1 MLISK
6 DIYRDM
12 YLDGKDAQTVRGEI
26 KKLKSEIERLKYKME
41 SPSYPY
47 ETHPF
52 PTERDQLGACVG
64 YLSEARRALV
74 SLGEEDELTDAEIIA
89 RDFFNNLDSIRKISL
104 TIGTYLDSFY
114 EVRVYPDRAVLTRVA
129 RGIESVEI
137 SLDRANF
144 LKEIS
149 DLDIGMWR
157 DCYLPEQYGTGFS
170 EPLRWR
176 LLVEYNDGIA
186 PRFYEGN
193 GVFPHDFS
201 QLCRLLGVDEY

>member
-1 MLISK
+1 MLLGK

-12 YLDGKDAQTVRGEI
+12 YLDGKDAQAVRGEI

-64 YLSEARRALV
+64 YLSEAREAL
-74 SLGEEDELTDAEIIA
+74 SLLGEEDELTDTELMAK
-89 RDFFNNLDSIRKISL
+89 DFANNLQSIRKISL
-104 TIGTYLDSFY
+104 TIGIYLDSFY
-114 EVRVYPDRAVLTRVA
+114 EVRLYPDRALLTRVC

-149 DLDIGMWR
+149 ALDIGAWR
-157 DCYLPEQYGTGFS
+157 DCYLPEHYGTGFS
-170 EPLRWR
+170 EPVRWR

-201 QLCRLLGVDEY
+201 GLCRLLGVDEY